1 VAYARVLTG
10 AHLATFAVGVVECV
24 RGEAGIG
31 TLLLCVAV
39 LMLMLMRVQDI
50 TSM

>member
-1 VAYARVLTG
+1 VLTA
-10 AHLATFAVGVVECV
+10 AHLVTLAIGVAECV

-50 TSM
+50 AGM

>member
-1 VAYARVLTG
+1 VAYARVLTF
-10 AHLATFAVGVVECV
+10 AHLATLAIGVIECV

-39 LMLMLMRVQDI
+39 LMLMLLRVQDI
-50 TSM
+50 TGM